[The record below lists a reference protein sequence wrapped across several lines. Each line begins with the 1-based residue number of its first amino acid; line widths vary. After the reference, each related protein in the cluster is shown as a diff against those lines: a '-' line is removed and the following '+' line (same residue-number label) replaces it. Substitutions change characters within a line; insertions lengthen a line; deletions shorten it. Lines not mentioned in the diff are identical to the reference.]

1 MKKENLN
8 EINYNLITT
17 RENTNN
23 NNNNNELNNS
33 FNNKNNNYDNYSKTL
48 INNNI

>member
-23 NNNNNELNNS
+23 NINNNN
-33 FNNKNNNYDNYSKTL
+33 NNNTIE
-48 INNNI
+48 INN